1 MESTQEPQPA
11 PPNPEPDSAHDVDV
25 HPPTPTTIPEAA
37 AVALLSENVPVP
49 STQPERASS
58 PQRNTILHTP
68 AHQDWDDVRNKGGTL
83 VSNATMAT
91 FLAAV
96 QSQIIALSY
105 QDNTS
110 RIAVAANALG
120 FAGVLLDVS
129 SARMALNAS
138 AALQRHTTF
147 IDNQLRAIDDASHR
161 QLTQFDSELAA
172 LHQAYDVYGLS
183 SRIHKRLEAARMRI
197 LRNERQSHP
206 SRPDDDVEN
215 APVADNL
222 NNSNIPLLGG
232 LSGAL
237 KSVQLAVAMGN
248 AAGNLMVLGILS
260 FFGSVICLAAST
272 QPRAV
277 WIVSIMV
284 IASVGLVSAA
294 SALLAGKRLWAS
306 RKDGMEGGD
315 GTSGSAK

>member
-1 MESTQEPQPA
+1 MESAQEPQPA
-11 PPNPEPDSAHDVDV
+11 LLEYDTAHDL

-37 AVALLSENVPVP
+37 AVDLLSENVVP
-49 STQPERASS
+49 SAQRASS
-58 PQRNTILHTP
+58 ALRTILPPP
-68 AHQDWDDVRNKGGTL
+68 AHQDWDDIRNKGGSL

-110 RIAVAANALG
+110 PTAVASNALG
-120 FAGVLLDVS
+120 FAGILLDVS

-147 IDNQLRAIDDASHR
+147 IDNQFRAIDDASEG
-161 QLTQFDSELAA
+161 QLTQIDSSL
-172 LHQAYDVYGLS
+172 LNQAIYDVYGLS
-183 SRIHKRLEAARMRI
+183 SRIHKRLEARMRI
-197 LRNERQSHP
+197 LRNERQSRP
-206 SRPDDDVEN
+206 NLPDDDVEN
-215 APVADNL
+215 APLADN
-222 NNSNIPLLGG
+222 SSHIPLLGG
-232 LSGAL
+232 LPGAL
-237 KSVQLAVAMGN
+237 TSVQLAVAMGN
-248 AAGNLMVLGILS
+248 AAGNLMVLGTLS

-277 WIVSIMV
+277 WIVSVAV

-294 SALLAGKRLWAS
+294 SALLAGKRLWGSKA
-306 RKDGMEGGD
+306 GMEGGD
-315 GTSGSAK
+315 GTSGSEK